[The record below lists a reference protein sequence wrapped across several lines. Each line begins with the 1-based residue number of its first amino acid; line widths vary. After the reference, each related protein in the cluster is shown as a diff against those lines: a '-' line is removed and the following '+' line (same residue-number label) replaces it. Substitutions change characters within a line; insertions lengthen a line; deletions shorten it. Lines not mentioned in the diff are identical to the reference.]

1 MEKNIS
7 NIVQEFNFI
16 CKKFFLHTKFQ
27 DKSVIWLVPKE
38 VYYNLIYKYFL
49 HQGFKRFK
57 PF

>member
-38 VYYNLIYKYFL
+38 VYYNLIYKYFFTP
-49 HQGFKRFK
+49 GFQKI
-57 PF
+57 